1 MIIEKTDI
9 YEEWFGKLKNDK
21 AKFKITVRL
30 AKIELEDHFGDYKSV
45 GDGIYEIRI
54 DFGCGYRIY
63 FSYKNKVIILLLC
76 GGDKSTQQKD
86 IEKAKIINK
95 ELGN

>member
-9 YEEWFGKLKNDK
+9 YEEWFGKLKNLAARIRIIK
-21 AKFKITVRL
+21 RL
-30 AKIELEDHFGDYKSV
+30 ERIENNNFGDVKSV

>member
-9 YEEWFGKLKNDK
+9 YEEWFSKLKNL
-21 AKFKITVRL
+21 A
-30 AKIELEDHFGDYKSV
+30 AKIRIIKRLERIENNNFGDVKSV

>member
-9 YEEWFGKLKNDK
+9 YEKWFGKLKNLAARIRIIK
-21 AKFKITVRL
+21 RL
-30 AKIELEDHFGDYKSV
+30 ERIENNNFGDVKSV

-54 DFGCGYRIY
+54 DFDCGYRIY
-63 FSYKNKVIILLLC
+63 FSYKNKVMILLLC

>member
-9 YEEWFGKLKNDK
+9 FENWLN
-21 AKFKITVRL
+21 KINNLETKIRIIKRL
-30 AKIELEDHFGDYKSV
+30 ERIEQNNLGDIKSI
-45 GDGIYEIRI
+45 GDSIYEIRM

-63 FSYKNKVIILLLC
+63 FSYKTKIIILLLC
-76 GGDKSTQQKD
+76 AGDKSTQQKD
-86 IEKAKIINK
+86 IERAKRINK